1 MYLRGP
7 ERENIRINVKMIHG
21 YNCNTSIIDLVY
33 DPILFEK
40 LLESDKDK
48 IIILNI
54 KLCDNCKFIRE
65 LILIGKDR
73 GDVYSSS

>member
-1 MYLRGP
+1 M
-7 ERENIRINVKMIHG
+7 NIIHG
-21 YNCNTSIIDLVY
+21 YNCNTSIIDLIY

-40 LLESDKDK
+40 LLESDKGK

-73 GDVYSSS
+73 GCVYSSS